1 MQQRKEEN
9 ARWELL
15 LDELQ
20 NYSFMYEFNKY
31 LMAVPRG
38 IITEGIAH
46 VIKPENQTMRLWL
59 CITRNQYPNSLRGIG
74 QVLRYYHGEAQM
86 PITAIEKYGFEEAF
100 GFTGYSAPTSAPAPV
115 YSMPSYIERPAP
127 KAKGSSR
134 VLFFRDLH
142 CKVDPTIEDATVIKE
157 IEKVSGSLLLR
168 AVKSP
173 QVSVMEWLDIYTNGC
188 FLVLLA
194 LIREGVAS
202 PVTAVKT
209 KATTI
214 IQYCYPE
221 ETIAASVVDSLF
233 NSLTLPRL
241 ALFLRNP
248 EEDDLHWPSL
258 FSGIKPSVLRKIL
271 VKYGKKE
278 IEVNGWDAG
287 KLVDTVKT
295 FSPTQ
300 GHKTDYKIEILKLF
314 RENGTAQ
321 DTFPWFSTEE
331 LTKWLNP
338 VDAFGEGIEEEE
350 VICFAPK
357 TPKPKLSKLGQLLE
371 ANEMTNPG
379 TTAFV
384 QAYEEAGYE
393 YEDLETMLT
402 ELNNPNTTGLLK
414 RLTDPQRM
422 KLLRVWRAAN

>member
-1 MQQRKEEN
+1 MRYTAEEN
-9 ARWELL
+9 KRWDGLVE
-15 LDELQ
+15 EMQ
-20 NYSFMYEFNKY
+20 NYTLMWNFNRY
-31 LMAVPRG
+31 FESVPRG
-38 IITEGIAH
+38 TVTQDAGE
-46 VIKPENQTMRLWL
+46 VRKPDMMNLRVWLNTVRAQT
-59 CITRNQYPNSLRGIG
+59 PDSLIGIG
-74 QVLRYYHGEAQM
+74 QVLHYYRSDAQM
-86 PITAIEKYGFEEAF
+86 PISVIHKYGFAADF
-100 GFTGYSAPTSAPAPV
+100 GFGGRSVPVPAPV
-115 YSMPSYIERPAP
+115 YSMPSYIEKPAP
-127 KAKGSSR
+127 RTKSSSR
-134 VLFFRDLH
+134 VSFFRDLH

-173 QVSVMEWLDIYTNGC
+173 QVSVMEWLDAYSDGC
-188 FLVLLA
+188 YLVLLA
-194 LIREGVAS
+194 MIREGVAS
-202 PVTAVKT
+202 PLTAVRT

-300 GHKTDYKIEILKLF
+300 GHGHKTDYKIEILKLF
-314 RENGTAQ
+314 RENGSAQ

-338 VDAFGEGIEEEE
+338 VDPMELEEEE

-371 ANEMTNPG
+371 TNEMTNPG

-393 YEDLETMLT
+393 YEDIETMLT
-402 ELNNPNTTGLLK
+402 ELNNPNTASLLK
-414 RLTDPQRM
+414 LLTDPQRM
-422 KLLRVWRAAN
+422 KLLRVWRAAK

>member
-1 MQQRKEEN
+1 MQQRKEES

-20 NYSFMYEFNKY
+20 KYMFMHDFNKY
-31 LMAVPRG
+31 FAAVPHG
-38 IITEGIAH
+38 TITEGIGH
-46 VIKPENQTMRLWL
+46 VMKPDSQTMRVWL
-59 CITRNQYPNSLRGIG
+59 NITRNQYPHSLRGIG
-74 QVLRYYHGEAQM
+74 QVLYYYHSDAEM
-86 PITAIEKYGFEEAF
+86 PIAAIRKYGFSSAF
-100 GFTGYSAPTSAPAPV
+100 GFTDYSFPLPV
-115 YSMPSYIERPAP
+115 YSMPSYIEKPAP
-127 KAKGSSR
+127 RTKSSSR
-134 VLFFRDLH
+134 VSFFRDLH

-173 QVSVMEWLDIYTNGC
+173 QVSVMEWLDTYSDGC
-188 FLVLLA
+188 YLVLLA
-194 LIREGVAS
+194 MIREGVAS

-214 IQYCYPE
+214 VQYCYPE
-221 ETIAASVVDSLF
+221 ETIATSVVDSLF

-287 KLVDTVKT
+287 KLVEVVKT

-300 GHKTDYKIEILKLF
+300 GHGHKTDYKIEVLKLF
-314 RENGTAQ
+314 RENGSLRCLLI
-321 DTFPWFSTEE
+321 F
-331 LTKWLNP
+331 LT
-338 VDAFGEGIEEEE
+338 
-350 VICFAPK
+350 
-357 TPKPKLSKLGQLLE
+357 
-371 ANEMTNPG
+371 
-379 TTAFV
+379 
-384 QAYEEAGYE
+384 
-393 YEDLETMLT
+393 
-402 ELNNPNTTGLLK
+402 
-414 RLTDPQRM
+414 
-422 KLLRVWRAAN
+422 